1 MVGIELIADK
11 QSKRPFD
18 SRRRVGAE
26 VCTAVRKHGVIIRP
40 LGDVIVLMPP
50 PAMQEEDLRWIVE
63 AVKIEVS
70 RLNETGVTR

>member
-40 LGDVIVLMPP
+40 LGDVLVLMPP
-50 PAMQEEDLRWIVE
+50 PAMQEEDLLRIVE
-63 AVKIEVS
+63 VVWREVAL
-70 RLNETGVTR
+70 LNETGATR